1 MGLMTDRLPGLVE
14 RIPGGQILVTSID
27 AVLNWSRSNSLWP
40 LAFGTKCCAIEMLMA
55 TGAAHQDLSRFGAEV
70 ARQSP
75 RQADMMVVAGAI
87 VKKMAP
93 RMRMLYE
100 QMAEPRYVI
109 ATGSCAIS
117 GGPFMY
123 NSYSIVRG
131 VDEVVPVDVYVPGC
145 PPRPEAF
152 FWGLMTLQKMIKQGE
167 SIARPGLRRKP
178 VLAALPQGIAM
189 EDIREEIRGLLEAD
203 NVIDVEKEAH
213 NKVWADK
220 VKVWMAKHLYK
231 P

>member
-178 VLAALPQGIAM
+178 VLAALPHGITMA
-189 EDIREEIRGLLEAD
+189 DIREEIRALLEAD
-203 NVIDVEKEAH
+203 NVVDVAKEAR
-213 NKVWADK
+213 NKVWADR

>member
-1 MGLMTDRLPGLVE
+1 MGLVTDRLPGIVE
-14 RIPGGQILVTSID
+14 RFPGGSILVSSID
-27 AVLNWSRSNSLWP
+27 TIFNWSRANSLWP

-55 TGAAHQDLSRFGAEV
+55 TGAPHQDMSRFGAEV
-70 ARQSP
+70 ARQTP
-75 RQADMMVVAGAI
+75 RQADFMCIAGAI

-100 QMAEPRYVI
+100 QMAEPRYVM

-123 NSYSIVRG
+123 NSYHMVRG
-131 VDEVVPVDVYVPGC
+131 VDEIVPVDVYVPGC

-152 FWGLMTLQKMIKQGE
+152 FYGLMMLQKMIKEGT
-167 SIARPGLRRKP
+167 SIRAPGVRRKP
-178 VLAALPQGIAM
+178 VMAALPAGITV
-189 EDIREEIRGLLEAD
+189 EDIQGEMRRMLEAD
-203 NVIDVEKEAH
+203 NVVNVAEEAGEKIWAEKIDT
-213 NKVWADK
+213 
-220 VKVWMAKHLYK
+220 WMAKHLYK

>member
-1 MGLMTDRLPGLVE
+1 MALVLDRLPGIVD
-14 RIPGGQILVTSID
+14 RFPGGSILVTSID
-27 AVLNWSRSNSLWP
+27 AVINWSRSNSLWP

-55 TGAAHQDLSRFGAEV
+55 TGAPHQDMSRFGAEV

-75 RQADMMVVAGAI
+75 RQADFMCIAGAI

-100 QMAEPRYVI
+100 QMAEPRYVM

-123 NSYSIVRG
+123 NSYTIVRG

-152 FWGLMTLQKMIKQGE
+152 FYGLMTLQKMIRQGT
-167 SIARPGLRRKP
+167 SIREPGVRRKP
-178 VLAALPQGIAM
+178 VMAALPQGITM
-189 EDIREEIRGLLEAD
+189 DDIQGEMRRLLEAD
-203 NVIDVEKEAH
+203 NVVNVAEEAGEKIWTE
-213 NKVWADK
+213 KIRI
-220 VKVWMAKHLYK
+220 WMEKHLYK

>member
-152 FWGLMTLQKMIKQGE
+152 FWGLMTLQKMIRQGE
-167 SIARPGLRRKP
+167 SIARPGMRRKP
-178 VLAALPQGIAM
+178 VLAALPQGITM
-189 EDIREEIRGLLEAD
+189 EDIREEIRGPLEAD
-203 NVIDVEKEAH
+203 NVVDVAKEAQ

>member
-152 FWGLMTLQKMIKQGE
+152 FWGLMTLQKMIRQGE
-167 SIARPGLRRKP
+167 SIARPGIRRKP
-178 VLAALPQGIAM
+178 VLAALPQGITM
-189 EDIREEIRGLLEAD
+189 EDIREEIRGPLEAD
-203 NVIDVEKEAH
+203 NVVDVAKEAQ

-220 VKVWMAKHLYK
+220 VKVWMAKHLY
-231 P
+231 

>member
-145 PPRPEAF
+145 PPRPDAF
-152 FWGLMTLQKMIKQGE
+152 TEGLLLLQKAIGSQE
-167 SIARPGLRRKP
+167 RP
-178 VLAALPQGIAM
+178 
-189 EDIREEIRGLLEAD
+189 
-203 NVIDVEKEAH
+203 
-213 NKVWADK
+213 
-220 VKVWMAKHLYK
+220 
-231 P
+231 